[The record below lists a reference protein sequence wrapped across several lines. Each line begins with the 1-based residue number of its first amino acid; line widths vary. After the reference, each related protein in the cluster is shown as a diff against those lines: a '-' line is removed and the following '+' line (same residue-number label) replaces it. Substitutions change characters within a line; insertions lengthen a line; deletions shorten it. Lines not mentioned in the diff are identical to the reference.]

1 MDCLLFYFPSP
12 AKGEEK
18 DGKGSKNLAIQ
29 SHIRHL
35 FQESHIGYTTIQ
47 VVSIPVVMMQN
58 YKSVPDHL
66 TEDDILSNIKQVE
79 EDILEERIPNTRS
92 KKRDSFSSQQI
103 GMF

>member
-1 MDCLLFYFPSP
+1 M
-12 AKGEEK
+12 AKVQEI
-18 DGKGSKNLAIQ
+18 LQ

-35 FQESHIGYTTIQ
+35 FQESDMKYTTDQ
-47 VVSIPVVMMQN
+47 AVSIPVVMMQN

-92 KKRDSFSSQQI
+92 KKQI
-103 GMF
+103 GMFLDILHRRQE